1 MKLFTKKIIFLS
13 AFVLAGLAIF
23 FVWFC
28 LFFDEVLFV
37 RKNTV
42 YHVDTPVK
50 MVALTFDDGPSPEWT
65 PKILEVLKENN
76 VKATFFM
83 LGKHVKAYPQIA
95 RMVVK
100 QGSEVGNHT
109 YNHMVIFNSGAV
121 KLENEI
127 RDTEKAIKEAT
138 GVTPVLMRPP
148 KGWVTDKDKKLI
160 NKLGYETILW
170 SLNSKDWV
178 SFDDKYIVKFLM
190 GRIKPGD
197 IILFHDS
204 GGVFAT
210 EGGDRQETIKAVKT
224 LVEKL
229 KAKGFIVTTVSEL
242 LASRRS

>member
-1 MKLFTKKIIFLS
+1 MKPFPKKIIFFSFFAL
-13 AFVLAGLAIF
+13 VGLAIF

-37 RKNTV
+37 RKNTI
-42 YHVDTPVK
+42 YHVDTPLK

-65 PKILEVLKENN
+65 PKILAVLEENK

-95 RMVVK
+95 RMVVD

-109 YNHMVIFNSGAV
+109 YNHMVILGAGIG
-121 KLENEI
+121 KLEKEI
-127 RDTEKAIKEAT
+127 KDTEKAIKEAT
-138 GVTPVLMRPP
+138 GKTPVLMRPP

-178 SFDDKYIVKFLM
+178 SFDDKYIVSFIM
-190 GRIKPGD
+190 NRIKPGD

-204 GGVFAT
+204 GGVFAS
-210 EGGDRQETIKAVKT
+210 EGGDRQETIKAVRM

-229 KAKGFIVTTVSEL
+229 KAQGFVVTTVSEL
-242 LASRRS
+242 LASRKS

>member
-1 MKLFTKKIIFLS
+1 MKPFPKKIFFSLS
-13 AFVLAGLAIF
+13 FVLIGLVIF
-23 FVWFC
+23 FVWFS

-37 RKNTV
+37 RKNTI
-42 YHVDTPVK
+42 YHVDTPLK
-50 MVALTFDDGPSPEWT
+50 MVALTFDDGPSLEWT
-65 PKILEVLKENN
+65 PKILAVLKENN

-95 RMVVK
+95 RMVVD

-109 YNHMVIFNSGAV
+109 YNHMIIVNSGFV
-121 KLENEI
+121 KLAKEI
-127 RDTEKAIKEAT
+127 KDTEDAIKKAT

-148 KGWVTDKDKKLI
+148 KGWVTDKDRKLI

-178 SFDDKYIVKFLM
+178 TFDDKYIVKFIM
-190 GRIKPGD
+190 ARIKPGD

-204 GGVFAT
+204 GGVFGT
-210 EGGDRQETIKAVKT
+210 EGGDRQETVKAVRM

-229 KAKGFIVTTVSEL
+229 KANGFAVTTVSEL
-242 LASRRS
+242 LASGRS